1 MHKSSAIFMS
11 AAMLAMLAACGE
23 AQPSTGRYEVTG
35 EVIALSG
42 GDAGARGACVT
53 CHGLEGE
60 GDGNLVPRLAGLD
73 PGYQLRQ
80 LANFAEG
87 QRRHPQMVWIA
98 DHLDRPAREKVAN
111 YYAGLPVPE
120 GSASAPD
127 AGDCAAA
134 ELYLRGDRERG
145 LASCASCHD
154 PDGAGVGAGNPP
166 LAAQPAPYLEAQL
179 KAWANGERYGG
190 DNTMT
195 RISQLLTEAEMARLA
210 GYSSA
215 LPGARGYPEP
225 PETCPRT
232 RRPDPNSGA

>member
-1 MHKSSAIFMS
+1 MRKLPPVFLNLLLPAV
-11 AAMLAMLAACGE
+11 LAACSE
-23 AQPSTGRYEVTG
+23 AKPTTGRYEISG

-53 CHGLEGE
+53 CHGLEGQ
-60 GDGNLVPRLAGLD
+60 GDGNLVPRLSGLD

-80 LANFAEG
+80 LEYFAEG

-98 DHLDRPAREKVAN
+98 DHLDWPAREKVSN
-111 YYAGLPVPE
+111 YYARLPVP
-120 GSASAPD
+120 ATAYSAPD

-134 ELYLRGDRERG
+134 EVYLRGDPARG
-145 LASCASCHD
+145 LASCASCHGT
-154 PDGAGVGAGNPP
+154 DGAGVGAGNPP

-195 RISQLLTEAEMARLA
+195 RISQLLTEREMARLA
-210 GYSSA
+210 DYSSA
-215 LPGARGYPEP
+215 LPGAGGYPGP

-232 RRPDPNSGA
+232 RRPDPNNGA